1 MTRSLQRL
9 SPLTVERTKKPGRV
23 HDGGG
28 LYLQVTP
35 TGGKSWVFRYA
46 LHGRRPEMGLGT
58 YPEISLAAARRV
70 AFEARSQVKAGQD
83 PIAARDAERARQR
96 LASARGLTFDQ
107 AAKQFL
113 EGHGGSWR
121 NKKHRQQWH
130 NTLSAYA
137 SPIIGATS
145 VADLTTADVTRVL
158 DQIWKTR
165 PETASRLRARIE
177 RILDW
182 AKVRGY
188 RTGEN
193 PARWRGHLDNV
204 YPARSEARPVAHH
217 AAVAIDDLPA
227 TYAAL
232 CQSAGTAALALRFAI
247 LTAARAG
254 EVTGATWAEI
264 DLQGKVWT
272 IPASRMKAGREHR
285 VPLSSEAVKILDA
298 RRGAM
303 SGDLVFPSWRN
314 GRPLAPSS
322 LLKALRD
329 AGRGSATVHGF
340 RSTFRDWTAERTDTP
355 RDVAEMALAHT
366 IENKAEAAYRRGD
379 MMIKRALLMERWAT
393 FTTTPHVQAEVV
405 QFGAAITY
413 TRDAA

>member
-1 MTRSLQRL
+1 MVGSMQRALQRL
-9 SPLTVERTKKPGRV
+9 SSLAVERAKAPGYV

-28 LYLQVTP
+28 LYLQVTA
-35 TGGKSWVFRYA
+35 TGGKSWAYRFS
-46 LHGRRPEMGLGT
+46 LGGRRRDMGLGP
-58 YPEISLAAARRV
+58 YPAVSLAAARK
-70 AFEARSQVKAGQD
+70 AASEARSLVKAGQD
-83 PIAARDAERARQR
+83 PIAARDAHRARQR
-96 LASARGLTFDQ
+96 LENARGLTFDQ

-113 EGHGGSWR
+113 DGHEGTWR
-121 NKKHRQQWH
+121 NEKHRQQWR
-130 NTLSAYA
+130 NTLDTYA

-145 VADLTTADVTRVL
+145 VADLSTADVTRVL
-158 DQIWKTR
+158 DPIWKTR

-188 RTGEN
+188 RAGEN
-193 PARWRGHLDNV
+193 PARWRGHLDSV

-217 AAVAIDDLPA
+217 AAIAIDDLPA

-232 CQSAGTAALALRFAI
+232 CQSAGTAALALRFLI

-264 DLQGKVWT
+264 DLQERIWT

-285 VPLSSEAVKILDA
+285 VPLSSEAVAILTA
-298 RRGAM
+298 RRATM
-303 SGDLVFPSWRN
+303 LGDLVFPSWRN
-314 GRPLAPSS
+314 GRPLASSS
-322 LLKALRD
+322 LLTALRV
-329 AGRGSATVHGF
+329 AGRSATVHGL

-366 IENKAEAAYRRGD
+366 IENKAEAAYRRGEL
-379 MMIKRALLMERWAT
+379 MTKRAVLMQRWAT

-405 QFGAAITY
+405 PLHRVA
-413 TRDAA
+413 

>member
-46 LHGRRPEMGLGT
+46 LNGRRPEMGLG
-58 YPEISLAAARRV
+58 PHPAVNLAAARK
-70 AFEARSQVKAGQD
+70 AASAARSLVKAGQD
-83 PIAARDAERARQR
+83 PIAARDAERGRQR
-96 LASARGLTFDQ
+96 LESARGITFDQ

-113 EGHGGSWR
+113 DSHEATWR
-121 NKKHRQQWH
+121 NEKHRQQWH
-130 NTLSAYA
+130 NTLDAYA

-145 VADLTTADVTRVL
+145 VADLTTGDVTRVL
-158 DQIWKTR
+158 DPIWKTK

-177 RILDW
+177 RILNW
-182 AKVRGY
+182 AKVREF

-204 YPARSEARPVAHH
+204 YPARSEALPVAHH

-232 CQSAGTAALALRFAI
+232 CQFGGTAAQALRFLI

-254 EVTGATWAEI
+254 EVTGASWSEI
-264 DLQGKVWT
+264 DLQERVWT
-272 IPASRMKAGREHR
+272 IPAARMKAGREHR
-285 VPLSSEAVKILDA
+285 VPLSSEAMEILKA
-298 RRGAM
+298 RREAM
-303 SGDLVFPSWRN
+303 LGDLVFPSWRN
-314 GRPLAPSS
+314 GRPIAPST
-322 LLKALRD
+322 LLTALRA
-329 AGRGSATVHGF
+329 AGCQATVHGL

-355 RDVAEMALAHT
+355 HDVAEMALAHA

-379 MMIKRALLMERWAT
+379 LMTKRAVLMQRWAT
-393 FTTTPHVQAEVV
+393 FATTPHVAAEVV
-405 QFGAAITY
+405 PIHKVA
-413 TRDAA
+413 

>member
-1 MTRSLQRL
+1 MQRALQRL
-9 SPLTVERTKKPGRV
+9 SSLAVERAKAPGYL

-28 LYLQVTP
+28 LYLQVTA
-35 TGGKSWVFRYA
+35 TGGKSWTYRFS
-46 LHGRRPEMGLGT
+46 LGGRRRDMGLGP
-58 YPEISLAAARRV
+58 YPAVSLAAARK
-70 AFEARSQVKAGQD
+70 AASEARSLAKAGQD
-83 PIAARDAERARQR
+83 PIATRDAERAVHR
-96 LASARGLTFDQ
+96 LGSARGLTFDQ

-113 EGHGGSWR
+113 DGREATWR
-121 NKKHRQQWH
+121 NEKHRQQWR
-130 NTLSAYA
+130 NTLDAYA

-158 DQIWKTR
+158 DPIWKTR
-165 PETASRLRARIE
+165 PETASRLRARVE

-188 RTGEN
+188 RAGEN

-232 CQSAGTAALALRFAI
+232 CQSAGTAALTLRFLI

-264 DLQGKVWT
+264 DLQEKIWT
-272 IPASRMKAGREHR
+272 VPASRMKAGREHR
-285 VPLSSEAVKILDA
+285 VPLSSEAVAILTA
-298 RRGAM
+298 RRAAM
-303 SGDLVFPSWRN
+303 LGDLVFPSWRN
-314 GRPLAPSS
+314 GRPLASSS
-322 LLKALRD
+322 LLTALRV
-329 AGRGSATVHGF
+329 AGGSATVHGL

-366 IENKAEAAYRRGD
+366 IENKAEAAYRRGEL
-379 MMIKRALLMERWAT
+379 MTKRAVLMQRWAT
-393 FTTTPHVQAEVV
+393 FATTPHVQAEVV
-405 QFGAAITY
+405 PLHRVA
-413 TRDAA
+413 

>member
-1 MTRSLQRL
+1 MQRALQRL
-9 SPLTVERTKKPGRV
+9 SSLAVERAKAPGYV

-28 LYLQVTP
+28 LYLQVTA
-35 TGGKSWVFRYA
+35 TGGKSWAYRFS
-46 LHGRRPEMGLGT
+46 LGGRRRDMGLGP
-58 YPEISLAAARRV
+58 YPAVSLAAARK
-70 AFEARSQVKAGQD
+70 AASEARSLVKAGQD
-83 PIAARDAERARQR
+83 PIAARDAERAIHR
-96 LASARGLTFDQ
+96 LGSARGLTFDQ

-113 EGHGGSWR
+113 DGREATWR
-121 NKKHRQQWH
+121 NEKHRQQWR
-130 NTLSAYA
+130 NTLDAYA

-145 VADLTTADVTRVL
+145 VADVTTADVTRVL
-158 DQIWKTR
+158 DPIWKTR

-182 AKVRGY
+182 ARVRGY

-217 AAVAIDDLPA
+217 AAIAIDDLPA

-232 CQSAGTAALALRFAI
+232 CQSAGTAALALRFLI

-264 DLQGKVWT
+264 DLQERIWT
-272 IPASRMKAGREHR
+272 IPASRMKAAREHR
-285 VPLSSEAVKILDA
+285 VPLSSEAVAILTA
-298 RRGAM
+298 RRATM
-303 SGDLVFPSWRN
+303 LGDLVFPSWRN
-314 GRPLAPSS
+314 GRPLASSS
-322 LLKALRD
+322 LLTALRV
-329 AGRGSATVHGF
+329 AGRSATVHGL

-366 IENKAEAAYRRGD
+366 IENKAEAAYRRGEL
-379 MMIKRALLMERWAT
+379 MTKRAVLMQRWAT
-393 FTTTPHVQAEVV
+393 FATTPHVQAEVV
-405 QFGAAITY
+405 PFHRVA
-413 TRDAA
+413 